1 MKNTEKYFNAV
12 AGFIEDMAEIS
23 ATYDKAVKRLEAF
36 KGSTGYDQG
45 VKEARAKMETDARK
59 MRETYLA
66 QFRDTTEKMRE
77 AVSNRPLVA
86 PTPEQAALLSVLQMR
101 ASLSRDELE
110 RAARQMDGCPIALS
124 VLDDL
129 AKKHEVR
136 GVRFN
141 CELTADDLQGKIDTL
156 DRAALELIREGTG
169 AAKRD
174 VPKDVV
180 SCLDRYG
187 RFGKIPRRDVIVY
200 GGITSC
206 DLETDTRTINAFCEA
221 VNG

>member
-1 MKNTEKYFNAV
+1 MKNTEKYFNGV

-36 KGSTGYDQG
+36 KGSAGYDQG
-45 VKEARAKMETDARK
+45 IKEAHAKMETDVRQ

-66 QFRDTTEKMRE
+66 QFREATEKMRLS
-77 AVSNRPLVA
+77 ANSRPFVA

-101 ASLSRDELE
+101 TSLGRDELE

-141 CELTADDLQGKIDTL
+141 RELTADNLQGKIDTL
-156 DRAALELIREGTG
+156 DRAALELIREGAG

-174 VPKDVV
+174 VPKDMV

-187 RFGKIPRRDVIVY
+187 RFGKIPQKRRYRVRQY
-200 GGITSC
+200 YK
-206 DLETDTRTINAFCEA
+206 L
-221 VNG
+221 